1 MLMVSILF
9 LLTACGVEET
19 GTNMNENDHDTVTE
33 TSAEAEDTGDNVE
46 AKEKEKEEK
55 EEKENKKQKQTSK
68 KQTHPKKT
76 TNGLAPLTIH
86 YIDVGQADA
95 TLFTYESDG
104 ENYTILF
111 DTGDWKRNDT
121 VEYLA
126 DQGITALDLVIISH
140 PDADHIG
147 QLPDII
153 DTFDVGE
160 VWMSGNESTS
170 ETFQK
175 SIEGILANDIDYHE
189 PRAGEDY
196 EIGNLQLKIVHP
208 SSISGKANEESV
220 SIQFTYGEKRFLF
233 TGDADIQAESEMI
246 GTGIDLKS
254 HVFQLGHHGSDTSN
268 GQEFIDAV
276 QPEVA
281 IFSAG
286 VDSQYGHPHQDVIER
301 LKQSGVKIYGTAT
314 DGNILVTTDGK
325 TYSINTGKKKSVSK
339 ERSKTNSPSNHK
351 KTTQSEKKPSDN
363 CININQASAEDL
375 QKITNIGPKRAE
387 DVIANRPYKKLDELS
402 KVNGIGEVRLQ
413 EIKEEGLAC
422 VN

>member
-76 TNGLAPLTIH
+76 TDTLAPLTIH

-95 TLFTYESDG
+95 TLFTYENDG
-104 ENYTILF
+104 ENYTILY

-121 VEYLA
+121 VEYLT

-246 GTGIDLKS
+246 GTRIDLKS

-268 GQEFIDAV
+268 GQEFINAV

-286 VDSQYGHPHQDVIER
+286 VDSQYGHPHQEVIER

-325 TYSINTGKKKSVSK
+325 TYSIKTGKKKSASK

-351 KTTQSEKKPSDN
+351 KTTQSEKTPSDN
-363 CININQASAEDL
+363 CIDINQASAEDL